1 MGFTFTHLQVSEKD
15 KINNKLKSYH
25 AVDLLPSIEHGKRFH
40 DLLSVA
46 IIRCYFTTQNLQN
59 LQPQNFALY
68 NITVV

>member
-1 MGFTFTHLQVSEKD
+1 MGFTFTHLQVSERD
-15 KINNKLKSYH
+15 KINNKFKSYH
-25 AVDLLPSIEHGKRFH
+25 AVVLVPSVQHGKQFR

-59 LQPQNFALY
+59 LQPQSFALY